1 MTPSVTRMFA
11 AVACAALAVFAQDS
25 VSVPAATATA
35 QAVGDSSAPVSI
47 PVAPVAEP
55 SPTNDAAAPA
65 SPDSGAEASVSTDS
79 ASTAPMVADSSA
91 GKDSVAA
98 VATDTA
104 KPVAAKD
111 SAAPALVPPP
121 NSPFVWLV
129 VRSSAPTGSRVTVDG
144 VDAMMDDSGR
154 WVAEVPTDSF
164 RRAVGSFEVC
174 LFAGPDK
181 LCSGFK
187 PQGFDTVDIAPLK
200 VVVDSVIETRDTIR
214 TVYDTAAVDS
224 AALAML
230 ATGKVLTNSQAG
242 RKVVIRGKRRPPR
255 ILGQEKV
262 TVTTIKRMPG
272 LAEPDV
278 MRAVQALPGV
288 VQSSDFSTKV
298 YVRGSSSDQN
308 LVLFDNGVVYSPSHF
323 GGLFSSFLADVTGGL
338 DFYKGGF
345 DAKYGN
351 RLASV
356 LLVSSKNGGSTA
368 PDTLR
373 WIEDKLNKLGGIG
386 PYAKM
391 DSAKAAA
398 PDTAPRPWIVPEKRD
413 TLRFNGATRITA
425 LGGSIAIDG
434 REGNWSFAGGMRRT
448 WIGAALEAAKDNGLI
463 DFTLDYDFYD
473 NQGNIAW
480 GRDGDTVRVSIYEG
494 RDILTFAFLDVEWG
508 NLVVPVNVVKRI
520 SDQVAYRSTWSYSK
534 FDQRFKV
541 GDILELWNG
550 ITTWNTRQELQYD
563 PVPEHRI
570 SLGYELNTYKVLF
583 RQNLSI
589 AQIDIT
595 EEPDNMLHAGWLQDR
610 WNIGTDHTITAGVR
624 GYWSRELE
632 SGNLDPRAS
641 WTWRFAPDWKL
652 DLHAG
657 RYTQYMTSLRFGDQE
672 MPNEFWYAARAPMK
686 PTTQLMSAAGV
697 ERSNLTDLGLR
708 VALEGYYKSLD
719 DVPIYFE
726 EALTQ
731 GQFNDLD
738 KQGKEF
744 FPNAFQT
751 MRGYAAGGELQVAKE
766 EGWWTGNLSYGLSF
780 TALKQEDLVNT
791 VDTVTFRPYWA
802 DWDQRNTF
810 KLTGGVNWY
819 GRTSKEALRIDRKAA
834 PLWAKIATTVV
845 FPPAAFFWWMTS
857 ADYLRTSFQANYNT
871 GLPLT
876 GYEGYQRT
884 HEPFQGVEGE
894 DGGWPIY
901 YDNNSRLVKSERNR
915 ERRSDYF
922 RLDVTPFDF
931 GRTGRWRFYYSIIN
945 ITDHENLY
953 TTSWNTRNNP
963 PTRDDT
969 YQFPILPFFFGYEYE
984 F

>member
-1 MTPSVTRMFA
+1 MKHSLTRILVA
-11 AVACAALAVFAQDS
+11 AASGAFV
-25 VSVPAATATA
+25 ATA
-35 QAVGDSSAPVSI
+35 QDVAQPATTDLSI
-47 PVAPVAEP
+47 PSLPAPAGRDSASSNSLQAIPAAIVDSVLAAPRVAI
-55 SPTNDAAAPA
+55 PTATDSTPAAAP
-65 SPDSGAEASVSTDS
+65 PI
-79 ASTAPMVADSSA
+79 AP
-91 GKDSVAA
+91 
-98 VATDTA
+98 
-104 KPVAAKD
+104 
-111 SAAPALVPPP
+111 VPPA
-121 NSPFVWLV
+121 NSPFAWLV
-129 VRSSAPTGSRVTVDG
+129 VRSSAPVGARVTVDG
-144 VDAMMDDSGR
+144 VDAAMGDSGR

-164 RRAVGSFEVC
+164 RRATGSYEVC
-174 LFAGPDK
+174 LFAAEDR

-187 PQGFDTVDIAPLK
+187 PQGFDTVDIAPLRI
-200 VVVDSVIETRDTIR
+200 VVDSVVEKRDTIR
-214 TVYDTAAVDS
+214 TVYDTSAVDS
-224 AALAML
+224 TALAMV
-230 ATGKVLTNSQAG
+230 ASGKVVTNSQAG

-308 LVLFDNGVVYSPSHF
+308 LVLFDNAVVYSPSHF

-345 DAKYGN
+345 ESKYGN

-373 WIEDKLNKLGGIG
+373 WIEDKMNWVGGIG
-386 PYAKM
+386 PYAKS
-391 DSAKAAA
+391 DSVAKAK
-398 PDTAPRPWIVPEKRD
+398 PDTTPRPWIVPKRTD
-413 TLRFNGATRITA
+413 TLRLNGATRITA

-434 REGNWSFAGGMRRT
+434 QEGNWSWAGGMRRT
-448 WIGAALEAAKDNGLI
+448 WIGAALEAAKDADLI

-473 NQGNIAW
+473 NQGDIAW
-480 GRDGDTVRVSIYEG
+480 GRDGDTVRVSVYEG
-494 RDILTFAFLDVEWG
+494 RDLLTFAFLDVEWG
-508 NLVVPVNVVKRI
+508 NLVVPVNVRKKL
-520 SDQVAYRSTWSYSK
+520 SDQLEYKGTYAYSE
-534 FDQRFKV
+534 FDQRFKL
-541 GDILELWNG
+541 GDIMEITNG
-550 ITTWNTRQELQYD
+550 IKTWNTRQELQFD
-563 PVPEHRI
+563 PVPEHRL
-570 SLGYELNTYKVLF
+570 SVGYELNTYKVLF
-583 RQNLSI
+583 RQNLTI
-589 AQIDIT
+589 AQIDIA

-610 WNIGTDHTITAGVR
+610 WNIGTDHTITAGLR

-632 SGNLDPRAS
+632 SGSFDPRAS

-657 RYTQYMTSLRFGDQE
+657 RYTQYMTSLRFGDEE
-672 MPNEFWYAARAPMK
+672 MPNEFWYAARDPMK
-686 PTTQLMSAAGV
+686 PTTQLMSSVGV

-731 GQFNDLD
+731 GQINDLD
-738 KQGKEF
+738 RQGKEF
-744 FPNAFQT
+744 FPNAFQV
-751 MRGYAAGGELQVAKE
+751 MHGYATGGELQVAKE

-780 TALKQEDLVNT
+780 AATQQEEIVNP

-819 GRTSKEALRIDRKAA
+819 GRTSNEALRIDRKAT
-834 PLWAKIATTVV
+834 PLWVKIASSVV
-845 FPPAAFFWWMTS
+845 FFPTAFFWWMTN

-884 HEPFQGVEGE
+884 HEPFQGVDGGE

-915 ERRSDYF
+915 ERRTDYF

-953 TTSWNTRNNP
+953 TTSWNTNKSP
-963 PTRDDT
+963 PEREDT